1 MKNKTTLELAFML
14 NEINK
19 QMNELEIEYNKVVNE
34 LWERIPKLKDDVN
47 MQKIKTKGDK
57 NGR

>member
-1 MKNKTTLELAFML
+1 MKNKTTLELVNRL
-14 NEINK
+14 NKINKEIND
-19 QMNELEIEYNKVVNE
+19 LEIEYNKIVNE

>member
-47 MQKIKTKGDK
+47 MQKVKTKGDK

>member
-1 MKNKTTLELAFML
+1 MKNKTTLELVNRL
-14 NEINK
+14 NKINKEIND
-19 QMNELEIEYNKVVNE
+19 LEIEYNKIVNE

-47 MQKIKTKGDK
+47 MQKVKTKGDK